1 MTSAGPIVVGVD
13 GSERSRDV
21 LVLAAKLADPGQRL
35 LLTHVHDYGRLS
47 TLLADGE
54 YQRLVCDVADATFAA
69 VQETLADPVERE
81 LRLVSDSSPAA
92 GLQATADKTGA
103 STIVVGSS
111 SHRSGLGR
119 VLAGSVTES
128 VLAGATVPVAV
139 APGEYSGADD
149 ELRTVGCGF
158 DGSPESHVALEWA
171 ADLARRRGA
180 QLIALAVHSPI
191 AFGGLPTGA
200 ATGFRTA
207 NEALRAALAE
217 RLSEAVAA
225 LGGDPAADGRL
236 LEGDAV
242 VNLVEASAELD
253 LLALGSRG
261 YGPIRRVLL
270 GSVSRALVR
279 SARCP
284 LVVLPRGAEAG

>member
-1 MTSAGPIVVGVD
+1 MTPAGPIVVGVD
-13 GSERSRDV
+13 GSERSRDA

-54 YQRLVCDVADATFAA
+54 YERLVRDVADATFAA
-69 VQETLADPVERE
+69 VQETVSDRVERE
-81 LRLVSDSSPAA
+81 VRLVADDSPAA
-92 GLQATADKTGA
+92 GLQATADTTGA
-103 STIVVGSS
+103 SSIVVGS

-149 ELRTVGCGF
+149 KLRTIGCGF
-158 DGSPESHVALEWA
+158 DGSPESHAALEWA
-171 ADLARRRGA
+171 ADLARRRGS

-191 AFGGLPTGA
+191 AFGGISTGA

-207 NEALRAALAE
+207 NEALRAALAD

-225 LGGDPAADGRL
+225 LGQDTAADGRL
-236 LEGDAV
+236 REGDAAA
-242 VNLVEASAELD
+242 NLVAASAELD

-284 LVVLPRGAEAG
+284 VVVLPRGAEAG

>member
-1 MTSAGPIVVGVD
+1 MTSAGPIVVGID
-13 GSERSRDV
+13 GSERSRDA
-21 LVLAAKLADPGQRL
+21 LTLAAKLADPGQRL

-54 YQRLVCDVADATFAA
+54 YERLVRDVADATFAA
-69 VQETLADPVERE
+69 VQETLADAVARE
-81 LRLVSDSSPAA
+81 LRLVSDDSPAA
-92 GLQATADKTGA
+92 GLQATADTTGA
-103 STIVVGSS
+103 STIVIGS
-111 SHRSGLGR
+111 SHRSGVGR

-139 APGEYSGADD
+139 APGDYDEADG

-158 DGSPESHVALEWA
+158 DGSPESRAALEWA
-171 ADLARRRGA
+171 ADLAHRRGA

-191 AFGGLPTGA
+191 AFGGLSTRT

-207 NEALRAALAE
+207 NEALGAALGE
-217 RLSEAVAA
+217 QLSEAVAA
-225 LGGDPAADGRL
+225 LGAADADGRL
-236 LEGDAV
+236 LEGDAAG
-242 VNLVEASAELD
+242 NLIEASTELD
-253 LLALGSRG
+253 LLVLGSRE

-279 SARCP
+279 SASCP
-284 LVVLPRGAEAG
+284 VVVLPRGAEAG

>member
-1 MTSAGPIVVGVD
+1 MSSPGPIVVGVD
-13 GSERSRDV
+13 GSERSRDA
-21 LVLAAKLADPGQRL
+21 LALAAKLADPGQCL

-47 TLLADGE
+47 TLLAGGE
-54 YQRLVCDVADATFAA
+54 YEQLVRDVADATFAA
-69 VQETLADPVERE
+69 VQETVADRVERE
-81 LRLVSDSSPAA
+81 LRLVADDSPAG
-92 GLQATADKTGA
+92 GLQATADSTGA

-111 SHRSGLGR
+111 HRSGLGS

-139 APGEYSGADD
+139 APGEYSGADNK
-149 ELRTVGCGF
+149 LSTIGCGF
-158 DGSPESHVALEWA
+158 DGSPESHAALEWA

-191 AFGGLPTGA
+191 AFGGISTGA

-207 NEALRAALAE
+207 NDALRAALAD
-217 RLSEAVAA
+217 RLSETVAA
-225 LGGDPAADGRL
+225 LGPDTSADGRL
-236 LEGDAV
+236 LEGEAV
-242 VNLVEASAELD
+242 ATLAEASAELD

-270 GSVSRALVR
+270 GSVSRALAR

-284 LVVLPRGAEAG
+284 LVVLPRGAEAS

>member
-13 GSERSRDV
+13 GSERSRDA
-21 LVLAAKLADPGQRL
+21 LVLAAKLADTGQRL

-54 YQRLVCDVADATFAA
+54 YERLVRDVADATFAA

-81 LRLVSDSSPAA
+81 LRLVSDDSRAA
-92 GLQATADKTGA
+92 GLQATADITGA

-111 SHRSGLGR
+111 HRSGVGR

-139 APGEYSGADD
+139 APGEYRGADD

-158 DGSPESHVALEWA
+158 DGSPESHAALEWA
-171 ADLARRRGA
+171 ADLVRRRGA
-180 QLIALAVHSPI
+180 ELIVLAVHSPI
-191 AFGGLPTGA
+191 AFGGLSTGA

-217 RLSEAVAA
+217 RLSEAVEA
-225 LGGDPAADGRL
+225 LGADTAADGRL

-242 VNLVEASAELD
+242 VNLVEESAELD
-253 LLALGSRG
+253 LLVLGSRG

-270 GSVSRALVR
+270 GSVSRGLVR

-284 LVVLPRGAEAG
+284 LVVLPRGAEAR